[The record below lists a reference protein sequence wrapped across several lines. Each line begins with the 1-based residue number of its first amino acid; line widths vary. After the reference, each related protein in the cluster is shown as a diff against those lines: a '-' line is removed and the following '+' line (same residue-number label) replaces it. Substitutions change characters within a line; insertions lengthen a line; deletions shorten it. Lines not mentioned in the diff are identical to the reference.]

1 MITLNL
7 NYLIQLFP
15 SILSVPHCPKL
26 SHESYHDSYDMLSDG
41 DIHPHYRTNTI
52 TIASIIKLVLIK
64 LAARSEALIK

>member
-7 NYLIQLFP
+7 SYLIQLFP

-26 SHESYHDSYDMLSDG
+26 SHESYDMLSDG

-52 TIASIIKLVLIK
+52 TIASINYYN
-64 LAARSEALIK
+64 